1 MSGQLMQIP
10 VFIKLLRG
18 CGYPDC
24 DELERELSNGMPMLG
39 NISPNAGW
47 LRRCDEKYSH
57 PIDDSTFRELNR
69 EHVQS
74 RLRKGRIYEEWQVM
88 LQEISAEV
96 RQGRMQGPF
105 RRRLSK
111 QRLARASQGSASF
124 FHAPPLI
131 QLLHGPFRSCR
142 PVRPS
147 ESAPVR
153 GLQEFFHNSTIS
165 ASDVPPHDD
174 VSQYIAMV
182 RFLAQAGF
190 DPVIWAQDLQ
200 AAYRQY
206 PVANP
211 DECYVLV
218 LTPDGLWRYALRG
231 YGFRIPLEQGDRY
244 ALWLVC
250 S

>member
-10 VFIKLLRG
+10 VVIKLLRG

-39 NISPNAGW
+39 NIRPNAGW

-105 RRRLSK
+105 
-111 QRLARASQGSASF
+111 
-124 FHAPPLI
+124 HAPLVQTTAGTSITGFSELLPCPTVDPAVAWAFSVVQTGSPVGKCTGARTTGVLFTTLPYLLVTSRLMMMSVSILLWFVSWPRLVSTQSYGPKIYKPLTDNTLLQI
-131 QLLHGPFRSCR
+131 QTSVTFW
-142 PVRPS
+142 
-147 ESAPVR
+147 
-153 GLQEFFHNSTIS
+153 F
-165 ASDVPPHDD
+165 
-174 VSQYIAMV
+174 
-182 RFLAQAGF
+182 
-190 DPVIWAQDLQ
+190 
-200 AAYRQY
+200 
-206 PVANP
+206 
-211 DECYVLV
+211 
-218 LTPDGLWRYALRG
+218 
-231 YGFRIPLEQGDRY
+231 
-244 ALWLVC
+244 
-250 S
+250 